1 MVDVFIGLIRIDMLL
16 FSKLLIGNESMS
28 LELLK
33 IVVLMLEEKRS
44 YVIELWMDVL

>member
-33 IVVLMLEEKRS
+33 KVVLMLEEKRS